1 MISFRRIREVIAYL
15 FAEIWNYRKSFF
27 GVYILNFLVNAVE
40 PFITIVGSKLIIDE
54 LIGERNIER
63 IISYVFAMI
72 VLCFLTRFILIV
84 FSENLQKNYYDIINN
99 RFEVKLALK
108 NMSISYEKTE
118 DKKYLDESQMAKTGI
133 GLGYSGGIQ
142 GVAGSFSCI
151 LSAFLTLA
159 GSIGIII
166 AKSPLLLP
174 ILLINVLFNGIVN
187 KKKSVL
193 QIKQY
198 EKLSYIARAFNYL
211 YYTLSDIRYAHDIRL
226 FQADKMMLDK
236 ANKYNEQQNTIQ
248 RNQQNKIFK
257 FLRLSSINTAITAA
271 ISFLYLGF
279 MALNDKM
286 TIGEFTM
293 ASSTS
298 TVLLNALNIII
309 SESIELQKKCTY
321 ASNYVSYMTKQDDVN
336 KVQNIKCQDSRDCT
350 IEFKHVYFAYPNR
363 KEYTLEDV
371 SLKINAG
378 EHLAVVGKN
387 GAGKTTFIKLI
398 CRLYDVSKGEILL
411 NGINIKNYDFDSY
424 IRSISAVFQD
434 FKILAL
440 SLKENIAIEREDK
453 VSDEEMMTL
462 IEKVGLGK
470 KVKELPQGLNTA
482 VFKHFDIHGFIP
494 SGGEQQKIAIAR
506 ALFKDAPLVIL
517 DEPTAALDPIAEYE
531 IYQQFN
537 SMIYG
542 KTAIYISHRL
552 SSCRFCDRIAV
563 FADGKIVEYGT
574 HDELMK
580 CKSGHYAELYSAQAV
595 YYQN

>member
-424 IRSISAVFQD
+424 IRAISAVFQD